1 MDGKALL
8 SKLQSGTAREL
19 FASLYGASNEAT
31 ARYGSLIEGFP
42 ETSGDLRLFTA
53 AGRTELGGNHTD
65 HNHGKVLAASIQLDA
80 VALVSP
86 RGDKKVLFRSTGFP
100 DVIVDIG
107 ELRPQEQERGTT
119 ESLIR
124 GMAAEMAK
132 EGIPVDGWTGNAD
145 STVLPGSGLSSSA
158 ACEVLFGSIF
168 NHLYA
173 GGKYTPLRI
182 AQMAQRVENNYF
194 GKPCGLMDQAASAIG
209 GAVMLDFAD
218 NDNPLVEAIPFD
230 PEAFGYALC
239 VVDTKGSHA
248 DLTPDYAGIPLEM
261 KAVANFFGKNFLREV
276 DAADMFA
283 NISALRK
290 KAGDRAV
297 LRAIHFFNE
306 NDRVTAMAEAIKTAS
321 MGKYLSLV
329 AESGA
334 SSFEMLQNCY
344 SLQKPTEQGIPLAL
358 ALTKKFSADAIC
370 RVHGGG
376 FAGTIQVYL
385 PCDAIAAYKT
395 FMEKVFGNGAVT
407 ILKIRAIG
415 TAEL

>member
-1 MDGKALL
+1 LG
-8 SKLQSGTAREL
+8 
-19 FASLYGASNEAT
+19 
-31 ARYGSLIEGFP
+31 
-42 ETSGDLRLFTA
+42 ETSGDIRLFTA

-80 VALVSP
+80 VAAVSP
-86 RGDKKVLFRSTGFP
+86 RRDKKVFFRSSGFP
-100 DVIVDIG
+100 DVSIDIG
-107 ELRPQEQERGTT
+107 DLRPQEHERGTT

-132 EGIPVDGWTGNAD
+132 DGIAVNGWTANAD

-158 ACEVLFGSIF
+158 ACEVLFGSIC
-168 NHLYA
+168 NYLYG
-173 GGKYTPLRI
+173 GGKYTPLQI

-218 NDNPLVEAIPFD
+218 NDKPLVEAIPFD
-230 PEAFGYALC
+230 PETFGYALC

-248 DLTPDYAGIPLEM
+248 DLTPDYASIPLEM
-261 KAVANFFGKNFLREV
+261 KGVANFFGKNFLREI
-276 DAADMFA
+276 DAAAVLA

-290 KAGDRAV
+290 AVGDRAV

-306 NDRVTAMAEAIKTAS
+306 NDRVTEMADAIKQSAIK
-321 MGKYLSLV
+321 KYLSLV
-329 AESGA
+329 AESGV
-334 SSFEMLQNCY
+334 SSFEVLQNCY
-344 SLQKPTEQGIPLAL
+344 SLKKPSEQGIPLAL
-358 ALTKKFSADAIC
+358 ALTKKFSAEAVC

-385 PCDAIAAYKT
+385 PCDAIAPYKT
-395 FMEKVFGNGAVT
+395 FMESVFGSGAVT

>member
-1 MDGKALL
+1 
-8 SKLQSGTAREL
+8 
-19 FASLYGASNEAT
+19 
-31 ARYGSLIEGFP
+31 
-42 ETSGDLRLFTA
+42 
-53 AGRTELGGNHTD
+53 
-65 HNHGKVLAASIQLDA
+65 
-80 VALVSP
+80 
-86 RGDKKVLFRSTGFP
+86 
-100 DVIVDIG
+100 
-107 ELRPQEQERGTT
+107 
-119 ESLIR
+119 
-124 GMAAEMAK
+124 MAAEMAK
-132 EGIPVDGWTGNAD
+132 EGIAVKGWTGNAD

-173 GGKYTPLRI
+173 GGKYTPLQI

-230 PEAFGYALC
+230 PEALGYALC

-248 DLTPDYAGIPLEM
+248 DLTPDYAAIPLEM
-261 KAVANFFGKNFLREV
+261 KAVANFFGKNFLREI
-276 DAADMFA
+276 DSADMFA
-283 NISALRK
+283 NISSLRK

-306 NDRVTAMAEAIKTAS
+306 NDRVTAMADAIKTAS

-334 SSFEMLQNCY
+334 SSFEVLQNCY

-395 FMEKVFGNGAVT
+395 FMEKVFGSGAVT
-407 ILKIRAIG
+407 TLKIRAVG